1 MLSQE
6 RNDLIT
12 RVGPGTRLNSLMR
25 RYWQPAALVDEF
37 EGDRPIRPVR
47 LLGEDYVLFRDEKGE
62 YGLLDRHCAH
72 RGADLCYGRLED
84 GGLRCPFHGW
94 LFDTSGACLEQPA
107 EPADSL
113 FYTRVRQ
120 PAHRCTVRSG
130 IVFAYLG
137 EGEPP
142 PFPAFDCFTAPD
154 AYTFAFKG
162 LIDSNWMQAFEVAAD
177 PAHTSFLHRFFDD
190 GDPDTGYG
198 KPFRGSTMGAEM
210 PITKIMRDF
219 TRPDIQ
225 VETTD
230 YGLRIATL
238 RRISEDNVH
247 LRITNLAFPHV
258 FVIPLSKTMTITQW
272 HVPIDDTHN
281 YWYAIFT
288 SFDQPVDKK
297 QMRDDR
303 LKCYSLPDYVSRAN
317 KANNYLFDPQEQK
330 TQTYLGMGDDVN
342 VHDQWAIESQ
352 GVIQDRTKE
361 HLGQSDR
368 AISAYRRILFK
379 ALDENSNDPIPMAGL
394 DADAARALYG
404 PPALDT
410 IGPANGWEA
419 FWREQDRLR
428 RETTPW
434 MQASTSGSTP

>member
-37 EGDRPIRPVR
+37 NGDRPIRPVR
-47 LLGEDYVLFRDEKGE
+47 LLGEDYVLFRDEKGD

-94 LFDTSGACLEQPA
+94 LFDKSGACLEQPA
-107 EPADSL
+107 EPEDSL

-120 PAHRCTVRSG
+120 PAHPCTVRSG

-154 AYTFAFKG
+154 EYTFAFKG

-198 KPFRGSTMGAEM
+198 KPFRGATLGAEM

-219 TRPDIQ
+219 TRPEIQ

-238 RRISEDNVH
+238 RKISEDNVH

-288 SFDQPVDKK
+288 SFDQPVDKN
-297 QMRDDR
+297 QMREDR

-317 KANNYLFDPQEQK
+317 KSNNYLFDPEEQK
-330 TQTYLGMGDDVN
+330 NQTYLGMGDDVN

-379 ALDENSNDPIPMAGL
+379 ALDENSNEPIPLADL
-394 DADAARALYG
+394 DEDSARALYG
-404 PPALDT
+404 PPALDM
-410 IGPANGWEA
+410 IGPANGWED
-419 FWREQDRLR
+419 FWREQDKLR
-428 RETTPW
+428 RAATPW
-434 MQASTSGSTP
+434 MKTAGQTP